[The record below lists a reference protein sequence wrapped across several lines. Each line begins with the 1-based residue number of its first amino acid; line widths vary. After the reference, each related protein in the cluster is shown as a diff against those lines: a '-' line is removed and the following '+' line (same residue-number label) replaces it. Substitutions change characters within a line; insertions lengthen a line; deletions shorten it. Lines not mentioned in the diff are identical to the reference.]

1 MSAIKGFDSLPLRFE
16 LLNRLETMGFDVMT
30 PVQAETLPAML
41 QGQDVLAQ
49 ANTGS
54 GKTAAYGL
62 TCLQR
67 LDPKAFHVQ
76 SLILCPTRELAE
88 KVTQSLRN
96 LAREIGNTKILT
108 ICGGMPL
115 GPQIA
120 SLEHSA
126 HLVVGTPGR
135 VLKHLQKKTLHLSG
149 LDILVFDE
157 ADRMLDMG
165 FADEIDAI
173 LGYVPRPR
181 QTLLFSATFPEG
193 VKAIKKKLG
202 TEMVRFDVTDSSVPR
217 EIEQLWCAVDESDRH
232 QTLVDVIDHYGGAL
246 NLVFCNTKVGCAE
259 VVEVLASHNIVVAA
273 LHGDMEQKERNT
285 TIIRFSNGSINVL
298 VATDVAARGLDIED
312 VETVVNFSLP
322 HQPEVYVHRVGR
334 TGRKGKNGRAI
345 SLVGDRERNRLLE
358 VQDLIDDQIS
368 YCHLPESGTA
378 TTKLTPV
385 YSTIEINGG
394 RKHKLR
400 PGDILGALTA
410 KDSIKGDSVGKIDL
424 MDRSAYVAIEQS
436 KARAAIE
443 NINNSKIKGK
453 VFGARILR

>member
-1 MSAIKGFDSLPLRFE
+1 MSVIKGFGSLPLRVE
-16 LLNRLETMGFDVMT
+16 LLNRLEKMGFDVMT
-30 PVQAETLPAML
+30 RVQAETLPAML

-62 TCLQR
+62 ACLQR
-67 LDPKAFHVQ
+67 LNPKLFHVQ

-88 KVTQSLRN
+88 QVTQSLRN
-96 LAREIGNTKILT
+96 LAREVGNTKILT

-126 HLVVGTPGR
+126 HIVVGTPGR
-135 VLKHLQKKTLHLSG
+135 VLKHLQKKTLHLSD

-165 FADEIDAI
+165 FEDEINAI
-173 LGYVPRPR
+173 LGFVPRPR

-193 VKAIKKKLG
+193 VEAIRNKLG
-202 TEMVRFDVTDSSVPR
+202 TEMVQFDVTDSSVPQG
-217 EIEQLWCAVDESDRH
+217 IEQLWCAVDESDRH
-232 QTLVDVIDHYGGAL
+232 QALLNVIPNYGGSL
-246 NLVFCNTKVGCAE
+246 NLVFCNTKIDCAE
-259 VVEVLASHNIVVAA
+259 VSKMLASHNIAVAA
-273 LHGDMEQKERNT
+273 LHGDMEQKERNI
-285 TIIRFSNGSINVL
+285 TIIRFSNGSVNVL

-322 HQPEVYVHRVGR
+322 HQAEVYVHRVGR
-334 TGRKGKNGRAI
+334 TGRKGKSGRAI
-345 SLVGDRERNRLLE
+345 SLVGDREKSRLLE
-358 VQDLIDDQIS
+358 IQGLIDDQIS
-368 YCHLPESGTA
+368 YCHLPESQQPWTQRVP
-378 TTKLTPV
+378 L

-410 KDSIKGDSVGKIDL
+410 KNSLKGDAVGKIDL
-424 MDRSAYVAIEQS
+424 MDQATYVAIERDR
-436 KARAAIE
+436 ARIAIE
-443 NINNSKIKGK
+443 CINNSKIKGK
-453 VFGARILR
+453 VFRARIIR